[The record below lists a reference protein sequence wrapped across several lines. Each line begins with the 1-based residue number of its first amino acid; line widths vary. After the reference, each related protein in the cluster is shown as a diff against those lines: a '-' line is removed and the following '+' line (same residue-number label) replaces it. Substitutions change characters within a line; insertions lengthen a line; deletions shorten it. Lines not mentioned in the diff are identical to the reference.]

1 MNQFAG
7 SWSYRSLLRDPD
19 LSKEF
24 NDLRFGAGTL
34 NIQVDKTG
42 EITGSLGGEGW
53 SLNISGTVTEGE
65 IKFQGKG
72 VIGGEE
78 WVYDY
83 LGYMSPKWPNG
94 IDEIPTIIGTIVRTV
109 DHSNGQAKAGL
120 VATWYAVQ
128 ITSVKY

>member
-24 NDLRFGAGTL
+24 NELRFGAGTL
-34 NIQVDKTG
+34 NIQVNKTG
-42 EITGSLGGEGW
+42 EVTGRLGGEGW
-53 SLNISGTVTEGE
+53 SLNISGALTEGE
-65 IKFQGKG
+65 IKFQGRG

-94 IDEIPTIIGTIVRTV
+94 IDEIPAIIGTIVRTV

-128 ITSVKY
+128 N

>member
-24 NDLRFGAGTL
+24 NELRFGAGTL
-34 NIQVDKTG
+34 NIQVNETG
-42 EITGSLGGEGW
+42 EVTGSLGGEGW
-53 SLNISGTVTEGE
+53 SLNISGAVTEGE
-65 IKFQGKG
+65 IKFQGRG

-94 IDEIPTIIGTIVRTV
+94 IDEIPAIIGTIVRTV

-128 ITSVKY
+128 N